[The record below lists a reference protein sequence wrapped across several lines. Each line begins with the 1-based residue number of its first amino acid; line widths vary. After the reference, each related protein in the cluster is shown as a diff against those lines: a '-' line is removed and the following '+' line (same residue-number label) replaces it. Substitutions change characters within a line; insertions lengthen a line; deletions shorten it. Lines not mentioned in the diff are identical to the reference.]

1 MGTVS
6 LVFGLMLIGFALF
19 FGLWMFVEMIQNP
32 NAEYVY
38 YGFGFLIF
46 VLPMF
51 VGGGLLLR
59 KFDKDRKKEKIDS

>member
-1 MGTVS
+1 MY
-6 LVFGLMLIGFALF
+6 
-19 FGLWMFVEMIQNP
+19 VEMIQNP

-59 KFDKDRKKEKIDS
+59 KFDKDRKKEKNDS